1 MLLKFGEKFTDI
13 FKRIMPDSFVF
24 ALLLTLI
31 TGLSAVIFVDS
42 NLLEILDSWYKGFW
56 ELLEFG
62 MQITLII
69 VTGYSIALSSFTD
82 KILNKVS
89 QRISSPL
96 QVYLTVI
103 ILGVLLSMISWGMVV
118 IVAVLARELALRVKG
133 INYPFLIAC
142 TYLSFTS
149 WVTGLS
155 SSIPLLMNTKNNFL
169 IKEGVLNE
177 VIPTSL
183 TLGSNLN
190 FIIIFIYVIIVPFII
205 FILIPKSSKN
215 KELKDLI
222 VNDQA
227 NKEISIEEEAN
238 LYRSK
243 KNTFSDKLNHSRLLQ
258 NIIFI
263 MGICYLIY
271 YFNSNGFDLNLNIM
285 IFIFIILGLVL
296 HQTPKRYAI
305 SMKRA
310 SNNVYGIIF
319 QFPFYAGIMGIMLYT
334 GLGESFS
341 NWIASNATISNF
353 PYYSYLIGGLVNFA
367 IPSGGGEFAVIGPSI
382 IEAAKQLAI
391 SLPPEQI
398 TKYIARTALSIA
410 YGESLTNL
418 LQPFFLLIVLPVMG
432 SGTRI
437 EARDVMGYLAIPFLI
452 LFILESLLILYMPI

>member
-205 FILIPKSSKN
+205 FILIPKSSEN

-391 SLPPEQI
+391 SLPPEQM
-398 TKYIARTALSIA
+398 TEYIARTALSIA

>member
-24 ALLLTLI
+24 ALLLTLV

-155 SSIPLLMNTKNNFL
+155 SSIPLLLNTKNNFL

-222 VNDQA
+222 VNDQT

-391 SLPPEQI
+391 SLPPEQM
-398 TKYIARTALSIA
+398 TEYIARTALSIA

>member
-24 ALLLTLI
+24 ALLLTLV

-190 FIIIFIYVIIVPFII
+190 FIIIFIYVIVVPFII

-222 VNDQA
+222 VNDQT

-391 SLPPEQI
+391 SLPPEQM
-398 TKYIARTALSIA
+398 TEYIARTALSIA

>member
-391 SLPPEQI
+391 SLPPEQM